1 MTPSVQLV
9 ALELDD
15 EQSALDHIVQLEH
28 LDELLRAD
36 QKLKILRD
44 YVKVEYAAFHGVVP
58 VNCIWALIIDDYMED
73 ER

>member
-44 YVKVEYAAFHGVVP
+44 DVKVEYAAFHDVVP
-58 VNCIWALIIDDYMED
+58 VKCKWVIIIDDYEED

>member
-1 MTPSVQLV
+1 MAPSVQPV
-9 ALELDD
+9 ALEHDD

-36 QKLKILRD
+36 QKLNILRD
-44 YVKVEYAAFHGVVP
+44 DVKVEYAAFHGVVP
-58 VNCIWALIIDDYMED
+58 VHFYWVFIIDDYMED

>member
-9 ALELDD
+9 ALELED

-28 LDELLRAD
+28 LDELLSAD

-44 YVKVEYAAFHGVVP
+44 DVKVEYAAFHDVVP
-58 VNCIWALIIDDYMED
+58 VNCFWVIIIDDYEED